1 VSNQFKVW
9 VLDLSSALLV
19 VMALQLGALQE
30 SAYDWKTWAQGVGFA
45 FVSRAIPETLTFIA
59 ALRNRWSAEP
69 IIGG

>member
-1 VSNQFKVW
+1 
-9 VLDLSSALLV
+9 
-19 VMALQLGALQE
+19 MALQLGALQE

-45 FVSRAIPETLTFIA
+45 FASRAIPETLTFIA